1 MSGDVLKPNGTSR
14 NFRSMLKSNNSK
26 KSDLNFNSEF
36 MSLRDFEAKN
46 IKTCAIPD
54 SASPI
59 FRDQLLLHPMCE
71 QIPYNSKK
79 GGMMDKSTIK

>member
-1 MSGDVLKPNGTSR
+1 MKNNGTSR
-14 NFRSMLKSNNSK
+14 NFKSMLKPNNSK
-26 KSDLNFNSEF
+26 KSEINSEF

-46 IKTCAIPD
+46 IKTFAIPE

-71 QIPYNSKK
+71 QIPYTGRGLEK
-79 GGMMDKSTIK
+79 DTIKQFNLQKMK